1 MNKLVVV
8 FVALILSLAAFG
20 QDNPEKLFGIK
31 FKGYVKNDIFLDTRQ
46 TVSAREGHFLLWPS
60 PVVMDANGNDI
71 NEGLNLNMLAVQS
84 RLSGVLSGPDAL
96 GAKTSGL
103 IEGDFFA
110 QANDNINLFRLRHAF
125 VKLNWKNTELLTGQY
140 WNPLFATGCF
150 PGTVSFNTGTPFQSF
165 ARNPQ
170 IRVTQNIGNLK
181 MVFALLSQRDYSSR
195 GADGPSSNYLRN
207 SGLPDLHFQIQYL
220 MKNSNGFG
228 IDAGAAIAY
237 KEICPRLST
246 VDTVDNVA
254 VKYKVDERVPGLT
267 LMAYAKLST
276 KPVTVKLQ
284 GRYGQNITDVLS
296 VSGFAVKDILDPV
309 TGEQSYTPLHNIT
322 VWGELHTNGK
332 KFQAGIFMGIL
343 MNLGTVEPMSDAS
356 NAVYGLGQTISN
368 LYRVSPR
375 VIYNVGKFRLAFELE
390 TTIADYGSNFDVNY
404 IPKDLTRATNIRG
417 LLSTYY
423 FF

>member
-1 MNKLVVV
+1 MNKLVVI

-20 QDNPEKLFGIK
+20 QDNPEKLFGIE
-31 FKGYVKNDIFLDTRQ
+31 FKGYVKNDMFLDTRQ
-46 TVSAREGHFLLWPS
+46 TVAAREGHFLLWPS
-60 PVVMDANGNDI
+60 PASFDANGNDI
-71 NEGLNLNMLAVQS
+71 NQGLNLNMLAVQS

-125 VKLNWKNTELLTGQY
+125 VKLNWKNTELLSGQY
-140 WNPLFATGCF
+140 WNPLFVTGCF

-170 IRVTQNIGNLK
+170 IRLTQNIGNLK
-181 MVFALLSQRDYSSR
+181 LVFALLSQRDYSSR
-195 GADGPSSNYLRN
+195 GADGPSSSYLRN

-220 MKNSNGFG
+220 MKNSSGFG
-228 IDAGAAIAY
+228 IDAGVAVAY

-254 VKYKVDERVPGLT
+254 IKYKVDESVSGLT
-267 LMAYAKLST
+267 LMAYTKITT
-276 KPVTVKLQ
+276 KPVTLKLQ

-296 VSGFAVKDILDPV
+296 ISGFAVKDILDPV

-356 NAVYGLGQTISN
+356 NAVFGLGQTISN

-404 IPKDLTRATNIRG
+404 IPKDLTSVTNIRG

>member
-1 MNKLVVV
+1 MNKLIVITL
-8 FVALILSLAAFG
+8 ALILSMAAFS
-20 QDNPEKLFGIK
+20 QDKAEKTFGIQL
-31 FKGYVKNDIFLDTRQ
+31 KGFVKNDMFLDSRQ
-46 TVSAREGHFLLWPS
+46 TVAAREGHFLLWPS
-60 PVVMDANGNDI
+60 PASFDANGNDI

-125 VKLNWKNTELLTGQY
+125 VKLNWKNTELMSGQF
-140 WNPLFATGCF
+140 WNPLFITGCF

-170 IRVTQNIGNLK
+170 IRLTQSIGSLK
-181 MVFALLSQRDYSSR
+181 LVFALLSQRDYASVGPNKTSSE
-195 GADGPSSNYLRN
+195 YLRN
-207 SGLPDLHFQIQYL
+207 SGIPDLHFQIQHL
-220 MKNSNGFG
+220 IKNAETGLS
-228 IDAGAAIAY
+228 IETGAAVAY
-237 KEICPRLST
+237 KEICPRLSST
-246 VDTVDNVA
+246 VNDVT
-254 VKYKVDERVPGLT
+254 YKVNERVSGLT
-267 LMAYAKLST
+267 LLAYTNITT

-284 GRYGQNITDVLS
+284 GRYGQNITDLLS
-296 VSGFAVKDILDPV
+296 ISGFAVKEVLDPV

-322 VWGELHTNGK
+322 AWGEVHTNGK
-332 KFQAGIFMGIL
+332 KLQAGIFMGML
-343 MNLGTVEPMSDAS
+343 MNLGTTEAMSDAS
-356 NAVYGLGQTISN
+356 NTVYGLGHTIAN

-375 VIYNVGKFRLAFELE
+375 VIYNVGKFRVAFEVE
-390 TTIADYGSNFDVNY
+390 TTIADYGSNYDVNF
-404 IPKDLTRATNIRG
+404 IPKDLTRVTNIRG